1 MSLIETL
8 VALSLFGIGAA
19 AVGNFLVQQ
28 VRTSSTNE
36 LYSIACSLAAQ
47 QMENVRTLDYAS
59 MASETSTSQVGGV
72 TFTVTTNVSS
82 DVPAPNLK
90 SITVDVSWQ
99 EPQGSKD
106 VRLSTIYTKITE

>member
-8 VALSLFGIGAA
+8 IALSLFAIGAVT
-19 AVGNFLVQQ
+19 VGNFLVQQ
-28 VRTSSTNE
+28 IRTSSTNN

-47 QMENVRTLDYAS
+47 EMENIRTLDYAS
-59 MASETSTSQVGGV
+59 MTSETSTSQVGDV
-72 TFTVTTNVSS
+72 TFTVTTNVTA

-90 SITVDVSWQ
+90 SITVDVSWL
-99 EPQGSKD
+99 EPQGPQN